1 MTDFQHPAEQ
11 SAEGGDFFSG
21 KATYPMYQYSVFLN
35 GSRDEQLV
43 VRAAT
48 FAELLA
54 GKNNVQKV
62 LAQASQP
69 VDNHHD
75 EQRAESQEGCR
86 HPSTRTQVVKK
97 VGPNIGRLFTV
108 CQTCDQFLGFV

>member
-11 SAEGGDFFSG
+11 GAEGGDFLSG
-21 KATYPMYQYSVFLN
+21 KAAYPMYQYSVFLN

-54 GKNNVQKV
+54 GKNNVQKALV
-62 LAQASQP
+62 QEGHP
-69 VDNHHD
+69 VSNHHD
-75 EQRAESQEGCR
+75 GQRAESQEGCS
-86 HPSTRTQVVKK
+86 HPATRTQVVKK
-97 VGPNIGRLFTV
+97 EGPNKGRTFTV
-108 CQTCDQFLGFV
+108 CQECDKFLGFV